1 MSLPIAQLAHHKRVA
16 FEQDGVR
23 YYHLEVLGL
32 QARGVPL
39 RAAVVSIVGVF
50 GRVQRSGVR
59 EDYPNQ
65 SSKRYRSWLMLTS
78 ELPLPFSAGMMAKN
92 LSDLSRSS

>member
-1 MSLPIAQLAHHKRVA
+1 MGYGTTTLRFWACKRAVS
-16 FEQDGVR
+16 
-23 YYHLEVLGL
+23 
-32 QARGVPL
+32 RGVPL

-78 ELPLPFSAGMMAKN
+78 ELPLPFSAGMMTKN